1 MNHAPRYD
9 AKEVDPAGL
18 KPNLAK
24 FANNCMLELWLQSPL
39 KNKILIG
46 THTLDCAGYVR
57 SQRYTD
63 ERTGKH
69 DGVHLYSKAG
79 KEAYT
84 ESVLNILLSS
94 FQTQDKADGRGNE
107 SFHNKCPQAQYR
119 RQHEGRFK
127 YQGRKQQGN
136 RQKYVNKRRH
146 VNRGQSD
153 NPQSEN
159 VKGQYRTYS
168 SVAAG
173 NGPVKTHNRFTT
185 LGN

>member
-1 MNHAPRYD
+1 MNHVPRYD
-9 AKEVDPAGL
+9 GKEVDPAGL

-46 THTLDCAGYVR
+46 THTLDCAGYLR

-63 ERTGKH
+63 ERTGKY
-69 DGVHLYSKAG
+69 DGVHLYGKAG
-79 KEAYT
+79 KEAYS
-84 ESVLNILLSS
+84 ESVLNNLLSS

-107 SFHNKCPQAQYR
+107 SFHKKCPQAQYR

-127 YQGRKQQGN
+127 YQGRRQQVN
-136 RQKYVNKRRH
+136 RQQNVNKRRH

-153 NPQSEN
+153 NLQSEN

-168 SVAAG
+168 SVTAG